1 MTDLILMGKPSE
13 NHLSGRQKETD
24 RNRMEQP
31 RRTRTV
37 PHNRS
42 RNRKA
47 ACQDLLRCAETG
59 GTHRD
64 HTFRRKG
71 TEDRQGL

>member
-13 NHLSGRQKETD
+13 DHLPGWQKETD
-24 RNRMEQP
+24 WNHIDPP

-47 ACQDLLRCAETG
+47 ACQDLPRCAETG

-71 TEDRQGL
+71 TED